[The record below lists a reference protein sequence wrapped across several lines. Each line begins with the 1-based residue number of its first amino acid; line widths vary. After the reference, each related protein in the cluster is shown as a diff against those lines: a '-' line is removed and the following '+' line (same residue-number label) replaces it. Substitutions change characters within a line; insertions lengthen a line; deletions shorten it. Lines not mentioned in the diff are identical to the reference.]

1 MAERPTGVTILAIL
15 ALIGGLFSLFFGG
28 FETIFGPM
36 VSQEAVKQTGDEST
50 AAAGG
55 LIAIMGIGFLI
66 HGVIQLIVAFGLF
79 TLKGWAW
86 VLAVIAQ
93 VLSLVLNGL
102 NLTGG
107 QMTGPVVGIL
117 IAAGILYYL
126 FRPHV
131 KQAFGRG

>member
-36 VSQEAVKQTGDEST
+36 VSQEAVKQTGDESM

-66 HGVIQLIVAFGLF
+66 HGVIQLIVAIGLF